1 VKAFADTVKGSPLKI
16 FSSLKILW
24 DLDAQLNAWRM
35 ISDPDYRRTQI
46 LERTTLRGLRKAK
59 AEGHVSESEY
69 AQALAVLPSSD
80 LRLYTLMQ
88 TGYFATSRAVDL
100 ATVPL
105 AVGAV
110 SSSHPVEAGAA
121 VAAFNIMT
129 PGIIRGLSTAVIGRL
144 AKKDLKRM
152 ALSSTLPVAGT
163 YLAVPAQIRR
173 EYKESGDEM
182 MHYSLRSIVAGISKV
197 RPHGGWGSDLEEKIW
212 NWGKRE
218 SNMPKIDNLELP
230 VSAERARRY
239 PGKDFSSV

>member
-1 VKAFADTVKGSPLKI
+1 SPLKI
-16 FSSLKILW
+16 FW

-35 ISDPDYRRTQI
+35 LSDPDYRRTQI
-46 LERTTLRGLRKAK
+46 LERTTLRGLKQAK
-59 AEGHVSESEY
+59 AEGHVSDSEY
-69 AQALAVLPSSD
+69 AQALAVLPGSD

-105 AVGAV
+105 AVGAA
-110 SSSHPVEAGAA
+110 SSSHPLEAGAA
-121 VAAFNIMT
+121 VLAFNTLT
-129 PGIIRGLSTAVIGRL
+129 PGIVRGLATAVVGRV

-152 ALSSTLPVAGT
+152 ALSSTIPVAGT

-182 MHYSLRSIVAGISKV
+182 MHYSLRSIVAGLSKV

-212 NWGKRE
+212 NMGKKE
-218 SNMPKIDNLELP
+218 SNMSKINNLELP
-230 VSAERARRY
+230 VSDERIKRY
-239 PGKDFSSV
+239 PGKDFSSA